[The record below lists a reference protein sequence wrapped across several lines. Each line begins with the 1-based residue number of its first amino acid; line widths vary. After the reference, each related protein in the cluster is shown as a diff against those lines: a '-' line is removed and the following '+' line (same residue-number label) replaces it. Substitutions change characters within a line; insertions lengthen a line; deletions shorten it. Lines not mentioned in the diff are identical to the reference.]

1 MSTPE
6 ARVRASQ
13 GAGPIDDLGS
23 SVAIR
28 ASAGDADGESGTV
41 ALADSARMGPDRR
54 SPSGEP
60 WDLPEYEAIVRD
72 LADKLRRVGAL
83 NDVLQ
88 TAVDEIEGARAA
100 LRQERGQLDRVVG
113 ELDAASAE
121 TRRAAAHLGRLD
133 PGGLRERVDRVEPA
147 LTTLLQER
155 LAEVER
161 TVTTG
166 LAGLAPLLAAAHDEA
181 TRAAEAAVAAGSQ
194 AAEAAAAT
202 GQRTADAAAESGRR
216 TVEAATQAGRLA
228 VDAATAAGQHAA
240 GAAGEAGRQT
250 ALRVEA
256 AEATLGERLDLATG
270 RLATD
275 LGDLLTDRFA
285 AVGQTL
291 SAQEERAQQGLVA
304 LQQGVAEQALIGR
317 QATERGLASLHEQ
330 AAAGATSALV
340 GEGFAA
346 VQGRLEEIPGRF
358 DGLGQRMDATA
369 AVADRAALTA
379 QAAEQ
384 AARGIGPAVSSELGA
399 LPPRTAALL
408 GGRLVALLV
417 IQVLTLALV
426 AGLAYL
432 VWQGR

>member
-1 MSTPE
+1 
-6 ARVRASQ
+6 
-13 GAGPIDDLGS
+13 
-23 SVAIR
+23 
-28 ASAGDADGESGTV
+28 
-41 ALADSARMGPDRR
+41 MGPDRR

-181 TRAAEAAVAAGSQ
+181 TRAAEAAAAAGRQ

-202 GQRTADAAAESGRR
+202 GQRTADAAAESGRLALSR
-216 TVEAATQAGRLA
+216 RRRRPGGSPWTPRPPPASTPPERRARRAARLPSGWRPPRLRWA
-228 VDAATAAGQHAA
+228 SGSTSPLAAW
-240 GAAGEAGRQT
+240 RP
-250 ALRVEA
+250 
-256 AEATLGERLDLATG
+256 
-270 RLATD
+270 
-275 LGDLLTDRFA
+275 
-285 AVGQTL
+285 
-291 SAQEERAQQGLVA
+291 
-304 LQQGVAEQALIGR
+304 
-317 QATERGLASLHEQ
+317 
-330 AAAGATSALV
+330 TSA
-340 GEGFAA
+340 
-346 VQGRLEEIPGRF
+346 
-358 DGLGQRMDATA
+358 TC
-369 AVADRAALTA
+369 
-379 QAAEQ
+379 
-384 AARGIGPAVSSELGA
+384 
-399 LPPRTAALL
+399 
-408 GGRLVALLV
+408 
-417 IQVLTLALV
+417 
-426 AGLAYL
+426 
-432 VWQGR
+432 